1 MDPHCTP
8 KRAEC
13 EMRRGVGEGLGGG
26 TWPYGPPLHPQRQR
40 RGGEGLKLGGGV
52 GFMGPHCSPPR
63 GQRVKWWGGGGDE
76 VCEMVGE
83 GLGDGLMDPHC
94 TPKRAECEMGGLGG
108 ESNGLMEPHCTPKRA
123 QRGEKGGW
131 GFREGFVGGQNGG
144 FKSVLNEGRGLE
156 GHQMRGGALGVPSK
170 GQRGVWR
177 TTNVN
182 GQFQGSPLLYNRSFE
197 GPQTA
202 MGGFKAPLYCTMW
215 GFKGSPNHRAVSRL
229 PFIAEQRF
237 QGTPN
242 RWFQGSPSLYNGGSK
257 RSQSMGGFKAPLRCT
272 IRVSRDPRSP

>member
-1 MDPHCTP
+1 
-8 KRAEC
+8 
-13 EMRRGVGEGLGGG
+13 
-26 TWPYGPPLHPQRQR
+26 
-40 RGGEGLKLGGGV
+40 
-52 GFMGPHCSPPR
+52 
-63 GQRVKWWGGGGDE
+63 
-76 VCEMVGE
+76 
-83 GLGDGLMDPHC
+83 
-94 TPKRAECEMGGLGG
+94 
-108 ESNGLMEPHCTPKRA
+108 MEPHCTPKRA

-215 GFKGSPNHRAVSRL
+215 GFKGSPNHRVVSRL
-229 PFIAEQRF
+229 PFIVQCGVSKDLQIIER
-237 QGTPN
+237 
-242 RWFQGSPSLYNGGSK
+242 FQGSPSL
-257 RSQSMGGFKAPLRCT
+257 QSSGFKGPQTGGFKVPLHCT
-272 IRVSRDPRSP
+272 MGVPKDPSQWVVSRLPFVVQ